1 VIEENK
7 SNESNKKSDKK
18 QNDYQPILAEKVQ
31 EYLKS
36 SIN

>member
-7 SNESNKKSDKK
+7 SNESNKKSDRK
-18 QNDYQPILAEKVQ
+18 QNDYKPIIAEKVQ
-31 EYLKS
+31 EYLKN